1 MANTLETLKG
11 QSLVAAHNSTA
22 DLVDKTPL
30 QAYRGATV
38 SQLAT
43 AARIAQKPAIAKNT
57 SATLNGA
64 DDLKN
69 RIITSS
75 TAGAVTLTLPTAA
88 QMVSSLTL
96 EKNNDSFE
104 FTVINTGGSNAITV
118 AVPSS
123 AGVDALIGSGNVAAN
138 SSAQFRIRAVDV
150 TASSENV
157 QVFRV
162 A

>member
-43 AARIAQKPAIAKNT
+43 AARIAQKAAHPENAT
-57 SATLNGA
+57 ATLTA
-64 DDLKN
+64 DELLN

-75 TAGAVTLTLPTAA
+75 TAAAVTLTLPTAA
-88 QMVSSLTL
+88 DMVSTLTL
-96 EKNNDSFE
+96 EKKNDSFE
-104 FTVINTGGSNAITV
+104 FTVINTGSSNDITV
-118 AVPSS
+118 AVPGSS
-123 AGVDALIGSGNVAAN
+123 GVDAIIGSVTVAAN
-138 SSAQFRIRAVDV
+138 SSAQFRIRAVNV
-150 TASSENV
+150 TALSENV